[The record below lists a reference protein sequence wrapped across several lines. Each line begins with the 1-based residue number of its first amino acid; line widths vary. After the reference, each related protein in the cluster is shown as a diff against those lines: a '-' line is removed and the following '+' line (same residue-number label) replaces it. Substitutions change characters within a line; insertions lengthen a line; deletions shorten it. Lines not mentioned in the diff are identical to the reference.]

1 MAKFLNPTKIDPDAL
16 KNWER
21 DPFSSVF
28 SSSFDLCPSSSSP
41 VGSRL
46 LDFDF
51 DYRRLGAGTW
61 ISLWWSSPFV
71 IESAA
76 MARRKKD
83 PMKDLKEAQ
92 KLPANKKCA
101 DCTEK
106 VSRIA
111 ALLREA
117 LLSLCIQR
125 ELPASCLFLTRALG
139 CCRPRSRLFPL
150 ASYFHSLKAHSFL
163 VAVCLLLCHQF
174 PQYANL
180 TMNTFVCTACSG
192 VL

>member
-1 MAKFLNPTKIDPDAL
+1 MGKGSFGFLFSLFVFWLSSDPL
-16 KNWER
+16 SGR
-21 DPFSSVF
+21 SGRFSIYF
-28 SSSFDLCPSSSSP
+28 NL
-41 VGSRL
+41 
-46 LDFDF
+46 

-106 VSRIA
+106 VS
-111 ALLREA
+111 LREA

>member
-1 MAKFLNPTKIDPDAL
+1 MDPDAL

-21 DPFSSVF
+21 DSFFLRFLFFPVLA
-28 SSSFDLCPSSSSP
+28 SSSCPSSSP
-41 VGSRL
+41 ALPAVGSRL

-106 VSRIA
+106 VS
-111 ALLREA
+111 LREA

-139 CCRPRSRLFPL
+139 CCRPRSRLFI
-150 ASYFHSLKAHSFL
+150 S
-163 VAVCLLLCHQF
+163 C
-174 PQYANL
+174 
-180 TMNTFVCTACSG
+180 
-192 VL
+192 